1 MKRILGIGC
10 LGLLLLTGCVSKKKT
25 TYAKKGDKNVTKA
38 SGDDKKSGDLVPGDP
53 GKFVYFSIG
62 SVEEYIETF
71 AEIAQF
77 EMKTYGIPAS
87 ITLAQGLLE
96 SGFGRGELT
105 RKTNNHFGIKCH
117 TGWEGDYAQHDDDE
131 RGECFRK
138 YNHPMHSFRDHSLFL
153 TTRSRYASLFDL
165 PKHNYKAWARGLKKA
180 GYATDRH
187 YPQKLIQ
194 LIERYQLYRFD
205 AEVLGGDYAALPE
218 IAGGDYL
225 TYRVKKGDTLYA
237 ISRRYYLSVEELMRL
252 NGLQNSALNIGQVL
266 KVPTE
271 KVRK

>member
-1 MKRILGIGC
+1 MKRIFGIGC

-25 TYAKKGDKNVTKA
+25 TYGRKAEKEAAKQSDSDKN
-38 SGDDKKSGDLVPGDP
+38 SRDLVPEDSGE
-53 GKFVYFSIG
+53 FVYFSIG
-62 SVEEYIETF
+62 SAEEYIDTF

-96 SGFGRGELT
+96 SGFGNGELT

-117 TGWEGDYAQHDDDE
+117 TGWEGDYARHDDDE

-165 PKHNYKAWARGLKKA
+165 PKHNYRAWAKGLKKA
-180 GYATDRH
+180 GYATDRQ

-194 LIERYQLYRFD
+194 LIERYQLNRYD
-205 AEVLGGDYAALPE
+205 AEVLGGDYAGLPDVPTN
-218 IAGGDYL
+218 DYL
-225 TYRVKKGDTLYA
+225 TYRVRKGDTLYA
-237 ISRRYYLSVEELMRL
+237 ISRRYYLSVEELMRV
-252 NGLQNSALNIGQVL
+252 NGLQNSSISIGQVL

>member
-1 MKRILGIGC
+1 MKRIFGILC
-10 LGLLLLTGCVSKKKT
+10 LGLLMLSGCVSKKKT
-25 TYAKKGDKNVTKA
+25 TYGRNGDKKIANA
-38 SGDDKKSGDLVPGDP
+38 SQADTDSGDLMPEDP
-53 GKFVYFSIG
+53 GEFVYFSIG
-62 SVEEYIETF
+62 SADEYIETF

-96 SGFGRGELT
+96 SGFGNGELT

-117 TGWEGDYAQHDDDE
+117 TGWEGDYARHDDDE

-165 PKHNYKAWARGLKKA
+165 PKHNYRAWARGLKKA

-205 AEVLGGDYAALPE
+205 AEVLGKDYAGLPE
-218 IAGGDYL
+218 AVSEDYL
-225 TYRVKKGDTLYA
+225 TYRVRKGDTLYD

-252 NGLQNSALNIGQVL
+252 NGLQNSSISIGQVL

>member
-1 MKRILGIGC
+1 MKRIFGIGC
-10 LGLLLLTGCVSKKKT
+10 LGLLLLTGCISKKKT
-25 TYAKKGDKNVTKA
+25 TYARKDGKEAVKVAADE
-38 SGDDKKSGDLVPGDP
+38 KKSKDPVTGDP
-53 GKFVYFSIG
+53 GEFVYFSIG
-62 SVEEYIETF
+62 SAEEYIETF

-96 SGFGRGELT
+96 SGFGNGELT

-117 TGWEGDYAQHDDDE
+117 TGWEGDYARHDDDE

-138 YNHPMHSFRDHSLFL
+138 YNHPMQSFRDHSLFL
-153 TTRSRYASLFDL
+153 TTRSRYASLFEL
-165 PKHNYKAWARGLKKA
+165 PQHNYKAWAKGLKKA

-194 LIERYQLYRFD
+194 LIERYQLHRFD
-205 AEVLGGDYAALPE
+205 ALVLGGDYASFTEAM
-218 IAGGDYL
+218 GDDYL
-225 TYRVKKGDTLYA
+225 TYRVREGDTLYA

-252 NGLQNSALNIGQVL
+252 NGLQNSSISIGQVL

-271 KVRK
+271 KVRR

>member
-1 MKRILGIGC
+1 MKRIFGILC

-25 TYAKKGDKNVTKA
+25 TYARKDGKKVAEA
-38 SGDDKKSGDLVPGDP
+38 SGKDEKSGDLVPEDP
-53 GKFVYFSIG
+53 GQFVYFSIG
-62 SVEEYIETF
+62 SAEEYIETF

-96 SGFGRGELT
+96 SGFGKGELT

-117 TGWEGDYAQHDDDE
+117 TGWEGDYARHDDDE

-153 TTRSRYASLFDL
+153 TTRSRYATLFDL
-165 PKHNYKAWARGLKKA
+165 PQHNYKAWARGLKKA

-194 LIERYQLYRFD
+194 LIERYQLYQYD
-205 AEVLGGDYAALPE
+205 AQVLGRDYAGLPE
-218 IAGGDYL
+218 AMGGDYL

-237 ISRRYYLSVEELMRL
+237 ISRKYYLSVEDLMKL
-252 NGLQNSALNIGQVL
+252 NGLQNSALNVGQVL